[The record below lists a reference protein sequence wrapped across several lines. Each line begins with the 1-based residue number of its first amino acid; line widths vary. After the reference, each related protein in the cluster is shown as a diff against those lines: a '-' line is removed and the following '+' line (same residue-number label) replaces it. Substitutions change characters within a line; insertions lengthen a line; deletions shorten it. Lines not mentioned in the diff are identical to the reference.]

1 MVFRIEFDLMD
12 KIFQRILDNNFSDFK
27 GLTADLS
34 IPVPESIINE
44 FIEAALQRNKNIES
58 CQMSIHGQNRV
69 SVDLKTKALPWALN
83 LKLKLDKAV
92 DFASYSS
99 PKIRAWLENN
109 QLLGSLGSFF
119 KVLPE
124 GVKLYGNQV
133 VIDLGVF
140 LRTPEQKRLLDL
152 IKSVDI
158 KTEEG
163 KIILEIEAE
172 VN

>member
-1 MVFRIEFDLMD
+1 MEEL
-12 KIFQRILDNNFSDFK
+12 FQRIITNNFSDFK

-34 IPVPESIINE
+34 IPVPQSMINE
-44 FIEAALQRNKNIES
+44 LIEIALQGNKNIES
-58 CQMSIHGQNRV
+58 CRVKIHGQNRV
-69 SVDLKTKALPWALN
+69 SVNLKTTVLPWSLN
-83 LKLKLDKAV
+83 LELKLDKSV
-92 DFASYSS
+92 DLASYSS

-109 QLLGSLGSFF
+109 KLLGSLGSFF
-119 KVLPE
+119 NVLPE

-133 VIDLGVF
+133 VIDPGVF

-163 KIILEIEAE
+163 KIILHVEAE